1 VWYPLAQASR
11 KLYPDAFKSLDD
23 ASGGTFPFTK
33 EQLKA
38 AHARCSSEWLAWERA
53 HDAECSLKL
62 AEVQDQIDRAQGPP
76 SVLLR
81 TRLAAL
87 EQQKLERYQQRYEE
101 YVKTA
106 KALAAVFRLGSRIVE
121 PCAVSCTS
129 TWTRSMRRSSSAI
142 IPGCAASR
150 WPSAASRTGA
160 VSLRRRATKA
170 RTFGSPL
177 GHVDGAGGQALPR
190 RW

>member
-1 VWYPLAQASR
+1 MTEILILAALGLIYWRIPDVLQRRWHDETILQMLTTFASATVAVQQDPKQLLVWYPIAQASR
-11 KLYPDAFKSLDD
+11 KLFPDVFKTLDD

-33 EQLKA
+33 EQVKA

-53 HDAECSLKL
+53 HDAEYSLKV

-81 TRLAAL
+81 TRLAAI

-106 KALAAVFRLGSRIVE
+106 KALAAFS
-121 PCAVSCTS
+121 
-129 TWTRSMRRSSSAI
+129 
-142 IPGCAASR
+142 
-150 WPSAASRTGA
+150 
-160 VSLRRRATKA
+160 
-170 RTFGSPL
+170 
-177 GHVDGAGGQALPR
+177 D
-190 RW
+190 